1 MFFTEIFLATILLST
16 ATAFEQEC
24 FFPEP
29 ARDFDAYKL
38 HGTTWYT
45 GLQTN
50 DAVASN
56 MKCERARNFTETS
69 YGFRMDLK
77 TFKKRHNHI
86 EWVEHFTFLRSGV
99 YRESKV
105 EDDFSMNNAYSFDE
119 NGQFNSAA
127 NSIVEN
133 VLLERD
139 FAYISDYLNYWMAIL
154 CSAEGQW
161 IVWVYFPTKTPN
173 LTNIAAAYNELQ
185 RMGVSTQLHA
195 SQCDKAH

>member
-1 MFFTEIFLATILLST
+1 MFFTKIILATLLLS
-16 ATAFEQEC
+16 AAIAFEQKC

-50 DAVASN
+50 DAVAAN
-56 MKCERARNFTETS
+56 IKCERAGNFTETS
-69 YGFRMDLK
+69 TGFQTDFR
-77 TFKKRHNHI
+77 TFKKKFQHQLYPIIVHNFSNEHI
-86 EWVEHFTFLRSGV
+86 DWVAHFTFLRSAV
-99 YRESKV
+99 YQESKV
-105 EDDFSMNNAYSFDE
+105 KDDFSMTNAYSIDE

-161 IVWVYFPTKTPN
+161 IVWIYFQTKTPS
-173 LTNIAAAYNELQ
+173 LYKYCSCLQ
-185 RMGVSTQLHA
+185 
-195 SQCDKAH
+195 

>member
-1 MFFTEIFLATILLST
+1 MFFTKIILATLLLS
-16 ATAFEQEC
+16 AAIAFEQKC

-50 DAVASN
+50 DAVAAN
-56 MKCERARNFTETS
+56 IKCERAGNFTETS
-69 YGFRMDLK
+69 TGFQTDFR
-77 TFKKRHNHI
+77 TFKKSNEHI
-86 EWVEHFTFLRSGV
+86 DWVAHFTFLRSAV
-99 YRESKV
+99 YQESKV
-105 EDDFSMNNAYSFDE
+105 KD
-119 NGQFNSAA
+119 
-127 NSIVEN
+127 VEN

-139 FAYISDYLNYWMAIL
+139 FAFISDYLNYCMGIL

-161 IVWVYFPTKTPN
+161 IVWIYFQTKTPS

-185 RMGVSTQLHA
+185 RLGVSTQLYA
-195 SQCDKAH
+195 SQCKRHTELYKDSDHGRKIDLS

>member
-105 EDDFSMNNAYSFDE
+105 ED
-119 NGQFNSAA
+119 
-127 NSIVEN
+127 VEN